1 MHFLATIV
9 VVVAIPVVIFGLFGA
24 LCLGV
29 DWVIGLAR
37 KVKGHR

>member
-9 VVVAIPVVIFGLFGA
+9 VVMAIPVVIFALFGA

-29 DWVIGLAR
+29 DWVIGLVR
-37 KVKGHR
+37 KVLGPR